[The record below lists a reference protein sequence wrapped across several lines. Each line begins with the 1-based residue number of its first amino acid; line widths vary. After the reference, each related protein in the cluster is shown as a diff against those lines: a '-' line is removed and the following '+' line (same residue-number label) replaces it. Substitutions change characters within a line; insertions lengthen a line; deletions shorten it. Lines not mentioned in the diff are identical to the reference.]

1 MTLQLLSPASTPLL
15 LDYSGSFR
23 FVERHAA
30 EHDCGRFFELALDPM
45 CLGTHRGDC
54 LRINSAWEK
63 AFGFSEAELKRTNFI
78 EMVHPDDR
86 HAAIAELEK
95 RVAGLP
101 TLAFECR
108 FRCKDGSYKWC
119 LTSAHSEG
127 AQGLVYVVGKDI
139 TLRRK
144 VEADLKAA
152 KEAAE
157 AANRAKSEFLANM
170 SHELRTPMNGII
182 GLTEVT
188 LETELTDEQREYLEG
203 VKTSADALL
212 GILNDIL
219 DFSKIEA
226 RKLNFDAVEFD
237 ARKTIESAVHALAVR
252 AHQKNLELTSY
263 IEPDVP
269 AALIGDAGRLRQIL
283 INLIGNGVKF
293 TEHGSV
299 TLGVERLSEERGQA
313 ELHFSVADTGIGIPA
328 SKQRAIFQSFNQV
341 DSSLTR
347 RFGGTGLGL
356 SIASQLVH
364 MMGGRIWV
372 ESEEGHG
379 SIFHFTVRLQIAEP
393 PAELRKDVS
402 PHVDVESSEP
412 PRPGAVSTGKRHL
425 RLLVAEDNPVNRMLV
440 SRLIEKQGH
449 TCRIAENG
457 QQALKLLESDQFDC
471 ILMDVQ
477 MPVMNGIEATAAIR
491 AAESGRATEKSRA
504 KDKGRAAHIPI
515 VAMTADAMVGD
526 RERCLAA
533 GMDGY
538 VAKPVK
544 IKDLFSAVE
553 RACGITA

>member
-1 MTLQLLSPASTPLL
+1 MPLQLMSTPSNPLS

-23 FVERHAA
+23 YVERHAA

-45 CLGTHRGDC
+45 CLGTHRGEC
-54 LRINSAWEK
+54 LRANSAWEK
-63 AFGFSEAELKRTNFI
+63 TFGFSEAELQRMNFI
-78 EMVHPDDR
+78 EMVHPDER
-86 HAAIAELEK
+86 SAAIEELEK
-95 RVAGLP
+95 RAAGLP
-101 TLAFECR
+101 TLGFECR

-119 LTSAHSEG
+119 LTSAHSDGPE
-127 AQGLVYVVGKDI
+127 GLVYVVGKDI

-212 GILNDIL
+212 EILNDIL

-226 RKLNFDAVEFD
+226 RKLNFEAVEFD

-252 AHQKNLELTSY
+252 AHQKNLDLTSY
-263 IEPDVP
+263 IEPYVP
-269 AALIGDAGRLRQIL
+269 ATLIGDVGRLRQIL
-283 INLIGNGVKF
+283 VNLIGNAVKF

-328 SKQRAIFQSFNQV
+328 NKQRSIFQSFNQV

-356 SIASQLVH
+356 AIASQLVH

-379 SIFHFTVRLQIAEP
+379 SIFHFTVRLQIAETRSEP
-393 PAELRKDVS
+393 QKEDH
-402 PHVDVESSEP
+402 PHVDVESAEP
-412 PRPGAVSTGKRHL
+412 PHAAVPADKRRL
-425 RLLVAEDNPVNRMLV
+425 CLLVAEDNPVNQMLV
-440 SRLIEKQGH
+440 SRLVEKQGH

-477 MPVMNGIEATAAIR
+477 MPVMNGIEATSAIR
-491 AAESGRATEKSRA
+491 AAEKDRA
-504 KDKGRAAHIPI
+504 KNKGRAVHIPI

-544 IKDLFSAVE
+544 IKELFSAVE
-553 RACGITA
+553 RACGISA

>member
-1 MTLQLLSPASTPLL
+1 MTLQLAGPSSNPLP

-30 EHDCGRFFELALDPM
+30 EHGCGRFFELALDPM
-45 CLGTHRGDC
+45 CLGTHRGEC
-54 LRINSAWEK
+54 LRVNPAWERT
-63 AFGFSEAELKRTNFI
+63 FGFSEAELQRMNFI

-86 HAAIAELEK
+86 SAAIAELEK
-95 RVAGLP
+95 RVAGLS
-101 TLAFECR
+101 TLGFECR

-119 LTSAHSEG
+119 LASAHSDG
-127 AQGLVYVVGKDI
+127 PAGLVYVVGKDI
-139 TLRRK
+139 TSRRK
-144 VEADLKAA
+144 AEADLKSA

-219 DFSKIEA
+219 DFSRIEA
-226 RKLNFDAVEFD
+226 RKLNFDAAEFD
-237 ARKTIESAVHALAVR
+237 TRKTIESAVHALAIR
-252 AHQKNLELTSY
+252 AQQRNLELTSY
-263 IEPDVP
+263 LEPDVP

-283 INLIGNGVKF
+283 INLLGNGVKF

-299 TLGVERLSEERGQA
+299 TLGVERLSQERGEA
-313 ELHFSVADTGIGIPA
+313 ELHFSVADTGIGIPLD
-328 SKQRAIFQSFNQV
+328 KQRSIFQSFNQV

-356 SIASQLVH
+356 AIASQLVH

-379 SIFHFTVRLQIAEP
+379 SIFHFTVRLQVAEP
-393 PAELRKDVS
+393 REQEH
-402 PHVDVESSEP
+402 PHIEVESPEP
-412 PRPGAVSTGKRHL
+412 PRAAVPADKHHL
-425 RLLVAEDNPVNRMLV
+425 RLLVAEDNPVNQMLV
-440 SRLIEKQGH
+440 ARLIEKQGH

-457 QQALKLLESDQFDC
+457 QQALKLLETEQFDC
-471 ILMDVQ
+471 VLMDVQ
-477 MPVMNGIEATAAIR
+477 MPIMNGIEATAAIR
-491 AAESGRATEKSRA
+491 AAEAGCAKDNGRAV
-504 KDKGRAAHIPI
+504 HIPI

-544 IKDLFSAVE
+544 IKELFSAVE
-553 RACGITA
+553 RACGIAA

>member
-1 MTLQLLSPASTPLL
+1 
-15 LDYSGSFR
+15 
-23 FVERHAA
+23 
-30 EHDCGRFFELALDPM
+30 M
-45 CLGTHRGDC
+45 CLGTHRGEC
-54 LRINSAWEK
+54 VRINPAWEK
-63 AFGFSEAELKRTNFI
+63 AFGFTQAELQRMNFI

-86 HAAIAELEK
+86 AAAIAELEK
-95 RVAGLP
+95 RAAGLP
-101 TLAFECR
+101 TLGFECR

-119 LTSAHSEG
+119 LTSAHSDGSE
-127 AQGLVYVVGKDI
+127 GLVYVVGKDI

-144 VEADLKAA
+144 AEADLKAA

-188 LETELTDEQREYLEG
+188 LETDLTDEQREYLEG

-226 RKLNFDAVEFD
+226 RKLNFDAAEFD
-237 ARKTIESAVHALAVR
+237 ARKTIESAVNALAIR

-269 AALIGDAGRLRQIL
+269 AALIGDSGRLRQVL

-299 TLGVERLSEERGQA
+299 RVGVERLSEERGQA
-313 ELHFSVADTGIGIPA
+313 ELHFTVADTGIGIPA
-328 SKQRAIFQSFNQV
+328 SKQRAIFQSFNQA

-364 MMGGRIWV
+364 LMGGRIWV
-372 ESEEGHG
+372 ESEQGHG
-379 SIFHFTVRLQIAEP
+379 SIFHFTVRLPIAETRFEP
-393 PAELRKDVS
+393 QREDH
-402 PHVDVESSEP
+402 PHLDIETPEP
-412 PRPGAVSTGKRHL
+412 PDSAPADKRHL
-425 RLLVAEDNPVNRMLV
+425 RLLVAEDNPVNQMLV
-440 SRLIEKQGH
+440 ARLIEKQGH

-457 QQALKLLESDQFDC
+457 QQALKLLETEQFDC

-491 AAESGRATEKSRA
+491 AAESGRATDKSNC
-504 KDKGRAAHIPI
+504 RAAHLPI

-538 VAKPVK
+538 VPKPVK
-544 IKDLFSAVE
+544 IKELFSAVE
-553 RACGITA
+553 RACGISA